1 MNLVINGH
9 IKEQV
14 DLKTNNMIQFIKKN
28 YSKLG
33 IGLALSMLVIN
44 YFQQREL
51 SKLRAQQKI
60 EVVVGGD
67 IQKAQTIDSL
77 SNISDS
83 LRNEVF
89 VKDIQLA
96 RYEIALELLK
106 EQDKKAADKFELIL
120 TTQTE

>member
-1 MNLVINGH
+1 
-9 IKEQV
+9 
-14 DLKTNNMIQFIKKN
+14 MIQFIKKN